1 MPEVRL
7 SNTGGGDFQSLP
19 LLFIGHSMAKERIQ
33 KVIAQSGIMSRR
45 KAEEAIAE
53 GRVMLNGMVVREMGI
68 SVDPAVDQ
76 LSVDGKPV
84 QTKSQSEKRTFLFYK
99 PREVLT
105 TKSDDRGRKTV
116 MDYFTEDASLN
127 PVGRL
132 DYDSEG
138 LLLMTHD
145 GDLLL
150 KLTHPRY
157 EVEKVYEVEVMATQ
171 TQTPEDF
178 EKQLLTGVLLED
190 GEGKFN
196 SLESIPASS
205 RNPAIKGFRV
215 VVSEGRNRF
224 IRRMFLA
231 MGWEV
236 TRLKRVKMGEFEL
249 GDLKPGEKREVF
261 LKS

>member
-1 MPEVRL
+1 
-7 SNTGGGDFQSLP
+7 
-19 LLFIGHSMAKERIQ
+19 MAKERIQ
-33 KVIAQSGIMSRR
+33 KVIAQAGIMSRR

-53 GRVMLNGMVVREMGI
+53 GRVTLNGVVVREMGHT
-68 SVDPAVDQ
+68 VDLDVDQ
-76 LSVDGKPV
+76 LSVDGNPV
-84 QTKSQSEKRTFLFYK
+84 VAKTQTEKRTYLFYK

-116 MDYFTEDASLN
+116 MEFFPEDQALN

-157 EVEKVYEVEVMATQ
+157 EIEKIYEVEVLAGGV
-171 TQTPEDF
+171 PVPADF
-178 EKQLLTGVLLED
+178 QKRLLSGIHLED
-190 GEGKFN
+190 GDGKFDVI
-196 SLESIPASS
+196 ESIPSTSKNAQVK
-205 RNPAIKGFRV
+205 AFKVII
-215 VVSEGRNRF
+215 SEGRNRF
-224 IRRMFLA
+224 IRRMFQAVGLD
-231 MGWEV
+231 V
-236 TRLKRVKMGEFEL
+236 TRLKRVKMGEFEI

-261 LKS
+261 PRS

>member
-1 MPEVRL
+1 
-7 SNTGGGDFQSLP
+7 
-19 LLFIGHSMAKERIQ
+19 MAKERIQ
-33 KVIAQSGIMSRR
+33 KVIAQAGIMSRR

-53 GRVMLNGMVVREMGI
+53 GRVMLNGEVIREMGH
-68 SVDPAVDQ
+68 SVDLAVDQ
-76 LSVDGKPV
+76 LKVDGV
-84 QTKSQSEKRTFLFYK
+84 LVAAKSADSKRTFLFYK

-116 MDYFTEDASLN
+116 MDFFSEDSSLN

-157 EVEKVYEVEVMATQ
+157 EVEKVYEVDVMMGP
-171 TQTPEDF
+171 TPAPVDF
-178 EKQLLTGVLLED
+178 EKQLLTGVQLED
-190 GEGKFN
+190 GNGTFDR
-196 SLESIPASS
+196 LESIPSSS
-205 RNPAIKGFRV
+205 RNPHVKGYRV

-224 IRRMFLA
+224 IRRMFEA
-231 MGWEV
+231 MNLDV
-236 TRLKRVKMGEFEL
+236 TRLKRVKMGEFEI
-249 GDLKPGEKREVF
+249 GDLKPGEKKEVF
-261 LKS
+261 PTAVVASSSVTDQK

>member
-1 MPEVRL
+1 
-7 SNTGGGDFQSLP
+7 
-19 LLFIGHSMAKERIQ
+19 MAKERIQ
-33 KVIAQSGIMSRR
+33 KVIAQAGIMSRR
-45 KAEEAIAE
+45 KAEEAILE
-53 GRVMLNGMVVREMGI
+53 GRVMLNGVVLREMGQT
-68 SVDPAVDQ
+68 VDLAVDE
-76 LSVDGKPV
+76 LKVDGVLV
-84 QTKSQSEKRTFLFYK
+84 QAKTSESKRTFIFYK

-116 MDYFTEDASLN
+116 MDFFPEDLSLN

-157 EVEKVYEVEVMATQ
+157 EVEKVYEVDLMAGP
-171 TQTPEDF
+171 TPAPVDF
-178 EKQLLTGVLLED
+178 EKQLLTGVQLED
-190 GEGKFN
+190 GNGTFDR
-196 SLESIPASS
+196 LESIPSSS
-205 RNPAIKGFRV
+205 RNPHVKGYRV

-224 IRRMFLA
+224 IRRMFEA
-231 MGWEV
+231 MNLEV

-249 GDLKPGEKREVF
+249 GDLKPGEKKEVF
-261 LKS
+261 PSLAIGHAADPLRK

>member
-1 MPEVRL
+1 MGIRKGL
-7 SNTGGGDFQSLP
+7 HRFYLKSS
-19 LLFIGHSMAKERIQ
+19 GHEMAKERIQ
-33 KVIAQSGIMSRR
+33 KVIAQAGIMSRR

-53 GRVMLNGMVVREMGI
+53 GRVMLNGVVVTEMGHT
-68 SVDPAVDQ
+68 VD
-76 LSVDGKPV
+76 LSVDELKVDGALVAAKATND
-84 QTKSQSEKRTFLFYK
+84 QRTFLFYK

-116 MDYFTEDASLN
+116 MDFFPEDQALN

-157 EVEKVYEVEVMATQ
+157 EVEKVYEVDVMAGA
-171 TQTPEDF
+171 TPPPVDF
-178 EKQLLTGVLLED
+178 EKRLLTGVQLED
-190 GEGKFN
+190 GNATFDR
-196 SLESIPASS
+196 LEPIPASS
-205 RNPAIKGFRV
+205 KNPYVKGYRV

-224 IRRMFLA
+224 IRRMFSE
-231 MGWEV
+231 MGLEV
-236 TRLKRVKMGEFEL
+236 TRLKRVKMGEFEI
-249 GDLKPGEKREVF
+249 GDLKPGEKKEVF
-261 LKS
+261 PSK

>member
-1 MPEVRL
+1 M
-7 SNTGGGDFQSLP
+7 S
-19 LLFIGHSMAKERIQ
+19 KERIQ
-33 KVIAQSGIMSRR
+33 KVIAQAGIMSRR

-53 GRVMLNGMVVREMGI
+53 GRVMLNGVVVREMGI
-68 SVDPAVDQ
+68 SIDPSIDR
-76 LSVDGKPV
+76 LTIDGKPV
-84 QTKSQSEKRTFLFYK
+84 ISKNQSEKRTFIFYK

-116 MDYFTEDASLN
+116 MDFFTEDSSLN

-157 EVEKVYEVEVMATQ
+157 EVEKVYEVEVIAGQ
-171 TQTPEDF
+171 VPVSSDF
-178 EKQLLTGVLLED
+178 EKQLLNGVLLED

-205 RNPAIKGFRV
+205 RNPLVKGFRV

-224 IRRMFLA
+224 IRRMFQAL
-231 MGWEV
+231 GWEV
-236 TRLKRVKMGEFEL
+236 TRLKRIKMGEFEL
-249 GDLKPGEKREVF
+249 GDLKPGEKREVH